1 MKYQK
6 IVHFFLVL
14 ILDLARTHYLGFH
27 GSHKTFEVSD
37 LLRSQNQW
45 RGSRDAVQGKPLERL
60 QSARNYLVIQD
71 KPWIE
76 SKIGMAGSKSSYVIV
91 FLFLIIAEIV
101 KGMKAN
107 ECTQNKDDRIT
118 KSQIEK
124 KGLILKFARFS

>member
-37 LLRSQNQW
+37 LLRSQKPVQW
-45 RGSRDAVQGKPLERL
+45 GRSRDAVQGKPLERL

-71 KPWIE
+71 K
-76 SKIGMAGSKSSYVIV
+76 S
-91 FLFLIIAEIV
+91 
-101 KGMKAN
+101 
-107 ECTQNKDDRIT
+107 
-118 KSQIEK
+118 
-124 KGLILKFARFS
+124 

>member
-37 LLRSQNQW
+37 LLRSQKPV
-45 RGSRDAVQGKPLERL
+45 GRDAVQGKPLERL

-71 KPWIE
+71 K
-76 SKIGMAGSKSSYVIV
+76 S
-91 FLFLIIAEIV
+91 
-101 KGMKAN
+101 
-107 ECTQNKDDRIT
+107 
-118 KSQIEK
+118 
-124 KGLILKFARFS
+124 